1 MIFLCLWALTT
12 KFTLVS
18 MLFFFVSFFFL
29 FFFFLLLSSDCF
41 VIQTVKSI
49 GVALL
54 MLCKFNS
61 KIVTQQLKKNPVQN
75 EMRSRSTRLF
85 GNFWSSMANVDAKR
99 AVSLKNAQCWIRKVW
114 KNHRKIVRKVTLEF
128 YAPIEWNTMCE
139 RYVLFAWVLAT
150 LSKSIIDFSGPFH
163 FCYDIFVVCC
173 CAVCVRVFFP
183 SLFIRFH
190 LLFYCLHKW
199 LVKCEKKQHW
209 QHVVNPI
216 NSHCCRFLKQIS
228 NSKIVVSVLFFTIS
242 RIPTS
247 VSYHIDYWPHRPN
260 DQQQK
265 GN

>member
-1 MIFLCLWALTT
+1 
-12 KFTLVS
+12 
-18 MLFFFVSFFFL
+18 
-29 FFFFLLLSSDCF
+29 
-41 VIQTVKSI
+41 
-49 GVALL
+49 
-54 MLCKFNS
+54 
-61 KIVTQQLKKNPVQN
+61 
-75 EMRSRSTRLF
+75 MRSRSTRLF

-99 AVSLKNAQCWIRKVW
+99 AASLQNAQCWIREVW

-216 NSHCCRFLKQIS
+216 NSHCCRFFKANIKFQDCGFGSLFYNFTHS
-228 NSKIVVSVLFFTIS
+228 NLSIV
-242 RIPTS
+242 P
-247 VSYHIDYWPHRPN
+247 YWPHRPN